1 MLPGITWRGG
11 PIDDVE
17 LLRELPPELATLLN
31 ELNGCILQEGAL
43 HIRGASRMPDW
54 HSLREVWKGPNALHN
69 FYDKLEPGDIPFAQ
83 DQLGDQFV
91 LRDGNVFMLSAETG
105 ELEPFTEDLDEFLE
119 SVSDDIEE
127 FLTVSLD
134 HPLEPGELLMANPPF
149 CFEESERGVDLKP
162 RPAAQVIRLHA
173 DLAKKIKDA
182 PEGGEIDFKVED

>member
-11 PIDDVE
+11 PIDDTE
-17 LLRELPPELATLLN
+17 LLRELPPELGTLLN

-43 HIRGASRMPDW
+43 HIRGASRTPEW

-69 FYDKLEPGDIPFAQ
+69 FYDALEPGDIPFAQ

-91 LRDGNVFMLSAETG
+91 LRDGSVFILSAETG

-119 SVSDDIEE
+119 GVSDDIEE
-127 FLTVSLD
+127 FLNVGLD

-149 CFEESERGVDLKP
+149 CFEESEGGVDLKP
-162 RPAAQVIRLHA
+162 RPAAQVIRLHIA
-173 DLAKKIKDA
+173 LAKKIKDA

>member
-11 PIDDVE
+11 PIDDTE
-17 LLRELPPELATLLN
+17 LLRELPPELGTLLN

-43 HIRGASRMPDW
+43 HIRGASRTPEW

-69 FYDKLEPGDIPFAQ
+69 FYDALEPGDIPFAQ

-91 LRDGNVFMLSAETG
+91 LRDGSVFILSAETG

-119 SVSDDIEE
+119 GVSDDIEE
-127 FLTVSLD
+127 FLNVGLD

-149 CFEESERGVDLKP
+149 CFEESEGGVDLKP
-162 RPAAQVIRLHA
+162 RPVAQVIRLHIA
-173 DLAKKIKDA
+173 LAKKIKDA